1 MLPYCKFAEFIRTN
15 TQHIQSHYPFDN
27 LLLLLE
33 DLLVVEVVF
42 FIFEDVAISTATLT
56 RTRRDA
62 SKKLTGSQLFDDFL
76 LLGDVLL
83 SLFKLGDHGLALSLH
98 LAKVIKDDFALTD
111 NLAGVVLFE
120 PGLEGRSID
129 GNNTALHDGVGTH
142 EFVVGSVVD
151 NVQDLGLGGESY
163 LLHAQRKIPIPTFT
177 GPGESTA
184 VQTNGT
190 VLDVTATAAN
200 EVNSLTTELGHGR
213 LTAHFELSLLNVD
226 NDLSTSKASL
236 MTRITANT
244 YTHD

>member
-1 MLPYCKFAEFIRTN
+1 MRIKNNGQTEISPVSIYYN
-15 TQHIQSHYPFDN
+15 TYAWNST

-62 SKKLTGSQLFDDFL
+62 SKKLTGSQLFNDFL
-76 LLGDVLL
+76 LVDDGLL
-83 SLFKLGDHGLALSLH
+83 SLFKLGNHRLALSLH
-98 LAKVIKDDFALTD
+98 LGKVIQNNFALTD

-129 GNNTALHDGVGTH
+129 GNNTTLHDGVGTH

-163 LLHAQRKIPIPTFT
+163 LLFPERKILNSYLHQPRRKYRSP
-177 GPGESTA
+177 
-184 VQTNGT
+184 
-190 VLDVTATAAN
+190 N
-200 EVNSLTTELGHGR
+200 EWHG
-213 LTAHFELSLLNVD
+213 A
-226 NDLSTSKASL
+226 
-236 MTRITANT
+236 
-244 YTHD
+244 